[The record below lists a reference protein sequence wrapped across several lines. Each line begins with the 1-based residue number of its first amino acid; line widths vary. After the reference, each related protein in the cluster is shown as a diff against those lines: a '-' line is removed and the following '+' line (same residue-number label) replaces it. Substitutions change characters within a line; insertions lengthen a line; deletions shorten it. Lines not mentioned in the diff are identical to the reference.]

1 MKKVFLFFLLQIFF
15 VTALDAKEVV
25 LTATLKYENKSGQ
38 EVKNAYHRI
47 TIPAETFY
55 QKVTDIKLEGVPKYK
70 IKMHR
75 NNIDRYI
82 KLYFNIPAYSEVI
95 KTVSFTININKQKLD
110 LNDSWVIPNKESL
123 LVYTQPSKRI
133 ESGAKQIKAISYLI
147 DKNSKSI
154 VEKVKLAYE
163 FTARYIK
170 FSDMD
175 KKTSALAAIK
185 TGRGDC
191 TEYAYVFVS
200 LLRALDIPARKT
212 TYFSFKEDKTFL
224 QPNHNAVDVFT
235 NKYGWVPV
243 YPNLS
248 HGKYENSFQF
258 GNISDDLVLYKQ
270 GNSWTH
276 YHNIAAQEG
285 VDESKIHSQ
294 INWKIVTLKP

>member
-1 MKKVFLFFLLQIFF
+1 MKKVFLFFLLQLFF
-15 VTALDAKEVV
+15 VTCLEAKEVV
-25 LTATLKYENKSGQ
+25 LTATLKYQNKSGQ
-38 EVKNAYHRI
+38 EVKKAYHRI

-55 QKVTDIKLEGVPKYK
+55 QKVLDIKLEGVPKFK
-70 IKMHR
+70 IKTHK
-75 NNIDRYI
+75 NNVDKYI
-82 KLYFNIPAYSEVI
+82 KLYFNLPPYSEVI
-95 KTVSFTININKQKLD
+95 KKVSFKIDIKKQKLD
-110 LNDSWVIPNKESL
+110 LNDSWIIPKKHNL
-123 LVYTQPSKRI
+123 LFYTQSSKRI
-133 ESGAKQIKAISYLI
+133 ESDAKQIKAIAYLI
-147 DKNSKSI
+147 NKNATSI

-163 FTARYIK
+163 FTARYID

-175 KKTSALAAIK
+175 KKTSALTAIQ
-185 TGRGDC
+185 TGIGDC

-212 TYFSFKEDKTFL
+212 TYFSFKEDKTFS

-235 NKYGWVPV
+235 NKYGWIPV

-276 YHNIAAQEG
+276 YHNISDEE
-285 VDESKIHSQ
+285 VIDESKIHSQ
-294 INWKIVTLKP
+294 ISWKIVTVKP